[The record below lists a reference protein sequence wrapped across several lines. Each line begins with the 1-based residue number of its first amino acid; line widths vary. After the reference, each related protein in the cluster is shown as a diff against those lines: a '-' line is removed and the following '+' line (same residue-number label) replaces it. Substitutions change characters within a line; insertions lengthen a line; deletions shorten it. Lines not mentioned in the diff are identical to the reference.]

1 MNIQIFGSSK
11 SFDSK
16 KAERWFKE
24 RRIKYQYIDVPS
36 KGLSPR
42 EYQSVK
48 QKVGFKALV
57 NTKCRAYEELY
68 MAYITPDAKRKSCW
82 NIRSCSTPPLSAMAR
97 RPLWATARTSGPNGS
112 KIFPEGDTAMWDNTL
127 PKNRFLRFC
136 VLMVHRCGRHN
147 VATQS
152 AALAFYLLFMIF
164 PFLIF
169 ISALLGL
176 LNLNITG
183 MMTVL
188 SDFLPEEVV
197 DLLRMYFTYVTD
209 NPSPQLMVFGLVFS
223 IYFPMRATNS
233 LMAAVRTAY
242 HLGPPKGFITQWIK
256 VLLYTVTL
264 IVTIA
269 LTLSLM
275 TFGERA
281 LWYTVEHF
289 HLPEFLAMLW
299 VTLRFPIAGA
309 VSFLALF
316 LLYALA
322 QDTIQ
327 PLKNICPGVLFSLAA
342 WMAFSWLYSYYVN
355 HFSHYS
361 VLYGSIGAVIVV
373 LIWLN
378 LSAFTLILGAE
389 MNGVLISMRKDRLE
403 QGVNI
408 PKT

>member
-1 MNIQIFGSSK
+1 
-11 SFDSK
+11 
-16 KAERWFKE
+16 
-24 RRIKYQYIDVPS
+24 
-36 KGLSPR
+36 
-42 EYQSVK
+42 
-48 QKVGFKALV
+48 
-57 NTKCRAYEELY
+57 
-68 MAYITPDAKRKSCW
+68 
-82 NIRSCSTPPLSAMAR
+82 
-97 RPLWATARTSGPNGS
+97 
-112 KIFPEGDTAMWDNTL
+112 MWDNTL

-136 VLMVHRCGRHN
+136 VLMAHRCGRHN
-147 VATQS
+147 VAMQS

-176 LNLNITG
+176 LDLNITG

-289 HLPEFLAMLW
+289 HLPEFLAKLW
-299 VTLRFPIAGA
+299 VTLRFPVAGA

-316 LLYALA
+316 LLYALSRRSVLSGGVDGVQLA
-322 QDTIQ
+322 LFLLCQ
-327 PLKNICPGVLFSLAA
+327 PLLPLLCALWLHRRRHCGADLAEPLGIHIDSGCGDERCAHQHAEGPSGAGHQCTQGINRLSNLSRGLAA
-342 WMAFSWLYSYYVN
+342 GKEA
-355 HFSHYS
+355 
-361 VLYGSIGAVIVV
+361 VLWIQNCRNMQNY
-373 LIWLN
+373 
-378 LSAFTLILGAE
+378 
-389 MNGVLISMRKDRLE
+389 
-403 QGVNI
+403 
-408 PKT
+408 

>member
-1 MNIQIFGSSK
+1 
-11 SFDSK
+11 
-16 KAERWFKE
+16 
-24 RRIKYQYIDVPS
+24 
-36 KGLSPR
+36 
-42 EYQSVK
+42 
-48 QKVGFKALV
+48 
-57 NTKCRAYEELY
+57 
-68 MAYITPDAKRKSCW
+68 
-82 NIRSCSTPPLSAMAR
+82 
-97 RPLWATARTSGPNGS
+97 
-112 KIFPEGDTAMWDNTL
+112 MWDNTL

-281 LWYTVEHF
+281 LWYTVALCPGPGYHPT
-289 HLPEFLAMLW
+289 PEKYLSRRSVLSGS
-299 VTLRFPIAGA
+299 VDG
-309 VSFLALF
+309 VQLALF
-316 LLYALA
+316 LLR
-322 QDTIQ
+322 Q
-327 PLKNICPGVLFSLAA
+327 PLLPLLCALWLHRRRHCGADLAEPLGIHIDSGCGDERCAHQYAEGPSGAGHQCTQGINRLSNLSRGLAA
-342 WMAFSWLYSYYVN
+342 GKEA
-355 HFSHYS
+355 
-361 VLYGSIGAVIVV
+361 VLWIQNCRNMQNY
-373 LIWLN
+373 
-378 LSAFTLILGAE
+378 
-389 MNGVLISMRKDRLE
+389 
-403 QGVNI
+403 
-408 PKT
+408 

>member
-1 MNIQIFGSSK
+1 
-11 SFDSK
+11 
-16 KAERWFKE
+16 
-24 RRIKYQYIDVPS
+24 
-36 KGLSPR
+36 
-42 EYQSVK
+42 
-48 QKVGFKALV
+48 
-57 NTKCRAYEELY
+57 
-68 MAYITPDAKRKSCW
+68 
-82 NIRSCSTPPLSAMAR
+82 
-97 RPLWATARTSGPNGS
+97 
-112 KIFPEGDTAMWDNTL
+112 MWDNTL

-136 VLMVHRCGRHN
+136 VLMAHRCGRHN
-147 VATQS
+147 VAMQS

-176 LNLNITG
+176 LDLNITG

-197 DLLRMYFTYVTD
+197 DLIVSFIGVYLTYVGR
-209 NPSPQLMVFGLVFS
+209 NPSVKLLLFGLFFS
-223 IYFPMRATNS
+223 LYFPMRATNS

-289 HLPEFLAMLW
+289 HLPEFLAKLW
-299 VTLRFPIAGA
+299 VTLRFPVAGA

-403 QGVNI
+403 QDVNI

>member
-1 MNIQIFGSSK
+1 
-11 SFDSK
+11 
-16 KAERWFKE
+16 
-24 RRIKYQYIDVPS
+24 
-36 KGLSPR
+36 
-42 EYQSVK
+42 
-48 QKVGFKALV
+48 
-57 NTKCRAYEELY
+57 
-68 MAYITPDAKRKSCW
+68 
-82 NIRSCSTPPLSAMAR
+82 
-97 RPLWATARTSGPNGS
+97 
-112 KIFPEGDTAMWDNTL
+112 MWDNTL

-136 VLMVHRCGRHN
+136 VLMAHRCGRHN
-147 VATQS
+147 VAMQS

-176 LNLNITG
+176 LDLNITG

-289 HLPEFLAMLW
+289 HLPEFLAKLW
-299 VTLRFPIAGA
+299 VTLRFPVAGA

-361 VLYGSIGAVIVV
+361 VLYGSIGAVIGAD
-373 LIWLN
+373 LAEPLGIHIDSGCGDERCAHQYAEGPSGAGHQCTQGINRLSN
-378 LSAFTLILGAE
+378 LSRGLAAGKEA
-389 MNGVLISMRKDRLE
+389 VLWIQNCRNM
-403 QGVNI
+403 QNY
-408 PKT
+408 